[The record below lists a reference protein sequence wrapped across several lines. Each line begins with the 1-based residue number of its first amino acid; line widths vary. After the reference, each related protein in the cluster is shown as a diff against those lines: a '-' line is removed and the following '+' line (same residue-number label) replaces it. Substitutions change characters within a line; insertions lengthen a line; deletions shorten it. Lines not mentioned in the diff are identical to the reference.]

1 MFNKIH
7 IQKNLVLFSYF
18 LICAFTGAEAFL
30 PYDTLT
36 LDGTMGR
43 FLPATSIPGFCQG
56 LPSLLPS
63 ASSCRM
69 CSKAAFAVCSG
80 AQPAA
85 GAWPCP
91 AQLPWEA
98 RQEQHPG
105 SLSNCPLRSL
115 AHTAMG
121 CNSSFQQ
128 GKYVPAL
135 QGKILKGSRHKWS
148 KILQRH
154 FTASLHNF
162 IQGCFSTWIG
172 NKKKSG
178 EGLWLGAATGKE
190 RPWKGKRADKGR
202 QER

>member
-1 MFNKIH
+1 MEAGAGSF
-7 IQKNLVLFSYF
+7 QPQ
-18 LICAFTGAEAFL
+18 AFQDSVRDSL
-30 PYDTLT
+30 PFFPL
-36 LDGTMGR
+36 
-43 FLPATSIPGFCQG
+43 LPAAECAAKP
-56 LPSLLPS
+56 PLLS
-63 ASSCRM
+63 AQ
-69 CSKAAFAVCSG
+69 G

-172 NKKKSG
+172 NKKKIRGGSLAG
-178 EGLWLGAATGKE
+178 SCH
-190 RPWKGKRADKGR
+190 R
-202 QER
+202 